1 MTEISKEYG
10 TALYMLACEEG
21 VAKEYAE
28 VLQDVKEIFESSPQ
42 YLLMLSSPSIPLVE
56 RLSAIDKAFLG
67 KVPEHIVSYLKLLTE
82 TNRIEHLISS
92 IEEYKALLNASEKVY
107 SAKVTSAQE
116 LSEEEKSNLIKKL
129 SKVKGGRIEAEYL
142 VDEKLIGGVI
152 VEIEGTV
159 MDGSLRRRLQQ
170 VKEVIK

>member
-21 VAKEYAE
+21 VVKEYAE
-28 VLQDVKEIFESSPQ
+28 VLQEIKDIFEGSPQ

-56 RLSAIDKAFLG
+56 RISAIDKAFLG

-82 TNRIEHLISS
+82 KNRIEHLISS
-92 IEEYKALLNASEKVY
+92 IDEYNALLNASEKVY
-107 SAKVTSAQE
+107 SAKITSAQA
-116 LSEEEKSNLIKKL
+116 LSEEEKSSLIEKL
-129 SKVKGGRIEAEYL
+129 SKVKGGTVEAEYL
-142 VDEKLIGGVI
+142 VDEKIIGGVI

-159 MDGSLRRRLQQ
+159 MDGSIRRRLQE